1 MGNKFFVSIGLFFC
15 LIFYLVLGV
24 SLLIWLAIEGLFS
37 EDLYVIIIMII
48 MLLILPTVMLIY
60 GVCKFCPKIELTAEG
75 MTKYLCGI
83 KLKSYKWEE
92 LKFFQFKGQFNQ
104 WVFFSKIDLSEKFLS
119 TARCRKD
126 NIYFFRSQKKFD
138 IIKQVAPEYII
149 EQLDKKI

>member
-75 MTKYLCGI
+75 MTKYLFGI

>member
-1 MGNKFFVSIGLFFC
+1 MGNKFFVSIELFFC

>member
-48 MLLILPTVMLIY
+48 MLLILPTFVLIY
-60 GVCKFCPKIELTAEG
+60 GIYNYCPKIEVTAEG
-75 MTKYLCGI
+75 MTKYLFGV

-92 LKFFQFKGQFNQ
+92 ITEVKTYGNIAAQTILFYKNRKENSMFY
-104 WVFFSKIDLSEKFLS
+104 KIKKKERIFIYCSEK
-119 TARCRKD
+119 K
-126 NIYFFRSQKKFD
+126 IK
-138 IIKQVAPEYII
+138 IIKHFAPEYII

>member
-75 MTKYLCGI
+75 MTKYLFGV

-92 LKFFQFKGQFNQ
+92 ITEVKTYGNIAAQTISFYKNRKENS
-104 WVFFSKIDLSEKFLS
+104 VFYKIKKKERIFIYCSEK
-119 TARCRKD
+119 K
-126 NIYFFRSQKKFD
+126 IK
-138 IIKQVAPEYII
+138 IIKHFAPDFII

>member
-1 MGNKFFVSIGLFFC
+1 MGNKFFVSIELFFC

-75 MTKYLCGI
+75 MTKYLFGI

>member
-1 MGNKFFVSIGLFFC
+1 MGNKFFVSIELFFC

-92 LKFFQFKGQFNQ
+92 ITEVKTYGNIAAQTISFYKNRKENS
-104 WVFFSKIDLSEKFLS
+104 VFYKIKKKERIFIYCSEK
-119 TARCRKD
+119 K
-126 NIYFFRSQKKFD
+126 IK
-138 IIKQVAPEYII
+138 IIKHFAPDFII